1 MDGMKMKFLNI
12 LIASFAFFNPLFVR
26 ADEINCNESEVPVYV
41 LGDYKSGLQCL
52 SVIDNTA
59 FFCQEAE
66 VKDEKLNFIK
76 KFHYFILKEKKI
88 FEISDS
94 QQFRDSFLV
103 ADESSV
109 YFRPSSMDFRSNR
122 VYGTI
127 HREKLVLMLTYKVG
141 DETLPLKLGRCTI
154 EEPRR
159 LLEVLQKK
167 FKSKKSKNKF

>member
-1 MDGMKMKFLNI
+1 MDRTNLNFSALVATVFI
-12 LIASFAFFNPLFVR
+12 ICIPFIVR
-26 ADEINCNESEVPVYV
+26 ADEISCNESEVPVYV

-103 ADESSV
+103 ANESSV